1 MPKLYSEWC
10 FLVAAMFWTA
20 GAHAAEGAGPVDRG
34 TFVLSAEHLT
44 GVVHDDLKSDGEKVG
59 ITTIALFG
67 YQATTVFDMPRIAFD
82 GFVIDG
88 LSIGGS
94 LAVFQ
99 ASLDVSGENSESY
112 TDVLIAPRVGY
123 AYLFSRSVGIWPRAG
138 FSYWHRGF
146 SDAAASTHAF
156 AFDAD
161 CPLVF
166 FPAPRFAI
174 TVGPILDVT
183 FGGSVTTDTVN
194 VGGIGGVATNQDI
207 SLLQLG
213 LSAGV
218 AGFF

>member
-1 MPKLYSEWC
+1 MRKMHRECCVLA
-10 FLVAAMFWTA
+10 LVTLWTA
-20 GAHAAEGAGPVDRG
+20 AAHGAEGAGPVDRG

-44 GVVHDDLKSDGEKVG
+44 GVVHDDVKSDGVKTGV
-59 ITTIALFG
+59 TTIALFG

-94 LAVFQ
+94 LALYQPSFG
-99 ASLDVSGENSESY
+99 VSGGNSQSY
-112 TDVLIAPRVGY
+112 TDFLIAPRVGY

-146 SDAAASTHAF
+146 SDQPVSAHAF

-166 FPAPRFAI
+166 LPAPHFAI
-174 TVGPILDVT
+174 TLGPILDVT
-183 FGGSVTTDTVN
+183 FGGSASGDAVAVAGVG
-194 VGGIGGVATNQDI
+194 VGGPSQDF
-207 SLLQLG
+207 SLVQFG

>member
-1 MPKLYSEWC
+1 MPKMHREFC
-10 FLVAAMFWTA
+10 ALVATMLWTA

-44 GVVHDDLKSDGEKVG
+44 GVIHDDLKSNGATLG

-94 LAVFQ
+94 LAVYQ
-99 ASLDVSGENSESY
+99 ASFGLSGQNSQSY

-166 FPAPRFAI
+166 FPAPHFAI
-174 TVGPILDVT
+174 TVGPILDVS

-194 VGGIGGVATNQDI
+194 LAPVGVAANQDI
-207 SLLQLG
+207 SLLQFG